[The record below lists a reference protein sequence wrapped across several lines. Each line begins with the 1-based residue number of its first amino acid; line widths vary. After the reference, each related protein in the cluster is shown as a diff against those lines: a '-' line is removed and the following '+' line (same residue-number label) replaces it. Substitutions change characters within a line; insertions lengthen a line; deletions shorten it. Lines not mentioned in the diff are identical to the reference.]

1 MKKKNKKMKI
11 NKMKMG
17 IMIIYKKII
26 NLIMI
31 KKIISKLILL
41 MKMKNQKNLKYP
53 KKQKN
58 QQ

>member
-1 MKKKNKKMKI
+1 MKNKKMKI

-41 MKMKNQKNLKYP
+41 MKMKKQKNLKYP
-53 KKQKN
+53 KK
-58 QQ
+58 